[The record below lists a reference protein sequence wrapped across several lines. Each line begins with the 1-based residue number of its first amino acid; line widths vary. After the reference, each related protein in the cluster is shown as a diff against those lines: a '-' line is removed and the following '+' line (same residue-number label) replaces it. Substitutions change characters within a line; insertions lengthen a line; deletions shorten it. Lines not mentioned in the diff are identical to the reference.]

1 MLVFH
6 RRLPLMQLFTKSR
19 IRPLQCVQ
27 WTRKEGASIF
37 SILQFLNKV
46 FCLKW
51 MQLIPDLLSVTPGS
65 PPRFLSAEKVR
76 DSVCSQNIIN
86 RKDMAAVTGPAHHRG
101 SLLQW
106 AGVFCS
112 VLLSHLT
119 YAFQHT
125 HGLLPHHPLPPP
137 THTTPLTCSCLPV
150 LIPLDGLPSCQLL
163 LPNTNTKTGIIV
175 WAGWSILSKIY
186 YQSSLTQTGL
196 CNIFAYML
204 QQNQHICTIDFYSKV
219 MTGFLREFPLA
230 IRLTKNSFAKWFM
243 MIIIGCVLKKLA

>member
-1 MLVFH
+1 MPANFIHTQVLTFTSILFTTAFMLVFH

-86 RKDMAAVTGPAHHRG
+86 RKDMAAVTGPAHHQG

-112 VLLSHLT
+112 VVPSDLCFST
-119 YAFQHT
+119 HT
-125 HGLLPHHPLPPP
+125 RPPSPPP
-137 THTTPLTCSCLPV
+137 SPPLQGQTCITVTML
-150 LIPLDGLPSCQLL
+150 
-163 LPNTNTKTGIIV
+163 N
-175 WAGWSILSKIY
+175 
-186 YQSSLTQTGL
+186 LT
-196 CNIFAYML
+196 
-204 QQNQHICTIDFYSKV
+204 
-219 MTGFLREFPLA
+219 
-230 IRLTKNSFAKWFM
+230 
-243 MIIIGCVLKKLA
+243 

>member
-1 MLVFH
+1 
-6 RRLPLMQLFTKSR
+6 MQLFTKSR

-86 RKDMAAVTGPAHHRG
+86 RKDMAAVTGPAHHQG

-125 HGLLPHHPLPPP
+125 HGLLPPHPLPPP
-137 THTTPLTCSCLPV
+137 THTTPLTCSSVYLSSPPWMDFLLV
-150 LIPLDGLPSCQLL
+150 SCFF
-163 LPNTNTKTGIIV
+163 
-175 WAGWSILSKIY
+175 
-186 YQSSLTQTGL
+186 LTQTQKQASL
-196 CNIFAYML
+196 FEQAEVYYPKYTISPVLHRLDCVTYLHICYNKTNIFA
-204 QQNQHICTIDFYSKV
+204 Q
-219 MTGFLREFPLA
+219 
-230 IRLTKNSFAKWFM
+230 
-243 MIIIGCVLKKLA
+243 